1 MRRGAGPI
9 QVREFLDYWGLR
21 DRAELAGAPSDVV
34 EQMDSATRQV
44 IFVGLEDL
52 ISELASPEP
61 VDLSPKRLAVYMD
74 PPPGDEARWQLAT
87 MLADTVVLRRPR
99 FENPPVFGY
108 TVRELCEPE
117 PERVAPPPKETS
129 GADTST
135 PSEGFD
141 PDLEAILDELLDL
154 DNTEPVVSRE
164 DQLAAR
170 LPPALAR
177 ALRFA
182 AHLAAVG
189 DGAEVVLVDPDLSS
203 SGDVLRSLEGV
214 YYDNGAWHVHDSW
227 VGGLRPDTDLF
238 GQIVDGIEPQRSD
251 TLSVLGAYAV
261 GARYG
266 YGHLPL
272 APTSEKQQRLAAEF
286 FCRFARLH
294 FGHALFEDGP
304 RADPFMTPGEVTPDW
319 RPAISS
325 QMLLTAFPRVRTADL
340 STFEYLHALPDLADL
355 RRRLRSDAERV
366 ENCTATELET
376 RMLQIAHELS
386 ESGERAK
393 VQFADVLSTDRKK
406 LVLTWLV
413 NAVTIGVGFVSF
425 GPVGAIGGAAI
436 AASASAALER
446 KQLDPQARF
455 TASELGLLAL
465 ANGADPTTRR
475 PPHAR
480 GRQRG

>member
-1 MRRGAGPI
+1 
-9 QVREFLDYWGLR
+9 VREFLDFWNLR

-34 EQMDSATRQV
+34 ERMDSASRQV

-61 VDLSPKRLAVYMD
+61 IDPSPGRLAVYMD

-99 FENPPVFGY
+99 FENPPIFGN
-108 TVRELCEPE
+108 TVRGLCEPE
-117 PERVAPPPKETS
+117 PERVAPPPKATS

-141 PDLEAILDELLDL
+141 PDLETIYDEILDGLLDL
-154 DNTEPVVSRE
+154 DNDEPIVSRE

-189 DGAEVVLVDPDLSS
+189 DSAEVVLVDPDLSS

-227 VGGLRPDTDLF
+227 AGGLSPHTDLF
-238 GQIVDGIEPQRSD
+238 GQIVDGIKPERSD

-261 GARYG
+261 GARHG

-272 APTSEKQQRLAAEF
+272 APTSEKQRRLAAEF

-294 FGHALFEDGP
+294 FGHAMMETGP

-340 STFEYLHALPDLADL
+340 STFEFLHALPDLADL
-355 RRRLRSDAERV
+355 RRRLRIDAERV

-376 RMLQIAHELS
+376 RMSQIAHELS

-393 VQFADVLSTDRKK
+393 VRFADVLSTDRKK

-413 NAVTIGVGFVSF
+413 NAVTISVGFVSF
-425 GPVGAIGGAAI
+425 GPVGEIGGAAI

-446 KQLDPQARF
+446 KELDPQARF

-465 ANGADPTTRR
+465 ANGADPTRRRR
-475 PPHAR
+475 PHPTGRHR
-480 GRQRG
+480 G